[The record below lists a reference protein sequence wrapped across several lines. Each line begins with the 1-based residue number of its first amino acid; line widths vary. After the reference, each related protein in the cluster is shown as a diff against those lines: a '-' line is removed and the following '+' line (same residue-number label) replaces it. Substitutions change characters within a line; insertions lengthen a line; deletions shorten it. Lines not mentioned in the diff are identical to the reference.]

1 MRFPGPPAVGEAS
14 IRMYATRLGQKG
26 QSVGR
31 YRQLRGTEAGPVC
44 PSAESRLQSFKR
56 HQPMI
61 RAARQLSIVRAGSR
75 LMSTQPESRLTAT
88 LVENAQQLL
97 ASLEVE
103 CPTTV
108 VPVVRKALDE
118 KRELYGH
125 THPST
130 IASINSLAGLLIV
143 DGKMDEAA
151 PLIRES
157 VLASQVLATGR

>member
-1 MRFPGPPAVGEAS
+1 
-14 IRMYATRLGQKG
+14 MYATRLGQKG

-31 YRQLRGTEAGPVC
+31 YRQLRRDGSRPKLWVC
-44 PSAESRLQSFKR
+44 PSARADCKVSSATE
-56 HQPMI
+56 PMI

-97 ASLEVE
+97 ASLEVG

>member
-1 MRFPGPPAVGEAS
+1 
-14 IRMYATRLGQKG
+14 
-26 QSVGR
+26 
-31 YRQLRGTEAGPVC
+31 
-44 PSAESRLQSFKR
+44 
-56 HQPMI
+56 MI

-97 ASLEVE
+97 ASLEVG